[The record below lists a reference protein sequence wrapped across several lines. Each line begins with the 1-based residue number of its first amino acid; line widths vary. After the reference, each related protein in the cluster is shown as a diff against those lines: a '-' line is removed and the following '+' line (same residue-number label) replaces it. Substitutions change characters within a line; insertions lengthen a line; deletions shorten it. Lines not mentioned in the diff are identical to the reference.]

1 MKNLIFSGLVF
12 LLLMPSIWAQSPAA
26 QVSGQIRDASGAVI
40 PGVVLEAH
48 SEENSRVSSVLTDR
62 EGRYEFLRLVPG
74 NYKIF
79 ASYRGFQSIEDKK
92 LSLSAGQAVSLD
104 LILEVQDAQ
113 QSITVIG
120 EAAPLDL
127 SSPHLSTIV
136 NEVSFSSLP
145 INGRSL
151 DSLALLTPGM
161 IPVRGKDTRALNGT
175 TQEISGNG
183 ARGTEY
189 RLDGTDI
196 QHPILKTTPGGV
208 SGLLL
213 GMDSVQEFEVLNDAY
228 PAYLGGSG
236 GAIVNVITRRGT
248 RDWHG
253 SAYGY
258 FRNSAMDARNF
269 FDRDP
274 SNPERSDPPPLNRQQ
289 YGGSIGGPLPG
300 EENTFFFSYEGLRD
314 RLGLTLSNT
323 VPNDDARE
331 GMLPIIGP
339 DGKPTGELRDVGKK
353 MEIEPILS
361 LYPRALGQDFGD
373 GSAEHVFQ
381 QQVPTDDQHFNARTD
396 FQLGSS
402 DSLFLRYTFHDS
414 KKLAPFEV
422 SIEGFDSD
430 LSSRNQYLTVEE
442 THLFSSRLLHT
453 AQFAYNRGAYTSVS
467 VASTLELAAAPPLIP
482 GRLNMGRINIR
493 GLTSFGTDTADVD
506 FPFGQYQFSDTFQ
519 FSSGKHDLRWGFDWK
534 HHRSAG
540 DYNFFFDG
548 LLVYENLEDFLT
560 NLPQRFISADA
571 DADSHREYR
580 QNLFALFIH
589 DQYRWNPSL
598 TLSYGLRYEWFT
610 VPTERQDRI
619 SNLRKVTDP
628 APTEG
633 SPLFENPSLLNFAPR
648 LGLAWNVGGNGHTV
662 FRSGFGVFYEPIREN
677 IFGYRVRI
685 QSPFTTVRTIF
696 RPPPQYPDPQGGG
709 GAGNP
714 RQDPIEFGLSTP
726 YMMRYHLVLEQALG
740 QNLVLRVGYFGSR
753 GVHLPRVGD
762 INIPAPQVDLVD
774 GRLFFGTRPAARP
787 NSDLDAVR
795 LTSTDANSVY
805 NSLQIGLTRR
815 WESGLQ
821 FLFNYTY
828 GRSLDDASAY
838 RREFTNS
845 LPEATYYF
853 DRSIDRGLSNF
864 HIAHHAVLQYT
875 WDLPL
880 SFRRASVAGILL
892 NDWQTAG
899 ILTLSGGYPFTANV
913 SFDIVNNR
921 VREGHRPDLVPGAD
935 NSPVLGGPDKYFD
948 VSSFI
953 LQDEGHLG
961 TLGRNTLIGPG
972 LATLDV
978 SVTRSVQLSD
988 QQSLQFRLEVFNLLN
1003 RANFSHPQNRGAGGG
1018 VIVFN
1023 DLNDECLAAPP
1034 NPACLGN
1041 GIPVGNAA
1049 TIFSTT
1055 SSSRQLQLGMRYT
1068 F

>member
-1 MKNLIFSGLVF
+1 
-12 LLLMPSIWAQSPAA
+12 MPSIWAQSPAA

-48 SEENSRVSSVLTDR
+48 YEENGRIYSVLTDG
-62 EGRYEFLRLVPG
+62 EGRYEFLRLAPG
-74 NYKIF
+74 KYEIF
-79 ASYRGFQSIEDKK
+79 ASYRGFQSIQDKK
-92 LSLSAGQAVSLD
+92 LSLNAGQAVSLD
-104 LILEVQDAQ
+104 LTLEVQEAE

-127 SSPHLSTIV
+127 SSPHVSSIV

-145 INGRSL
+145 INGRTL

-189 RLDGTDI
+189 TLDGTDI

-228 PAYLGGSG
+228 PAYIGGSG
-236 GAIVNVITRRGT
+236 GATVNVITRRGT
-248 RDWHG
+248 RSFHG
-253 SAYGY
+253 SLYGF

-274 SNPERSDPPPLNRQQ
+274 SNPFERSAPPSFNRQQ

-300 EENTFFFSYEGLRD
+300 EENTFFFSYEGLRE
-314 RLGLTLSNT
+314 RLGMTLINT

-331 GMLPIIGP
+331 GMLP
-339 DGKPTGELRDVGKK
+339 TGAVTVAE
-353 MEIEPILS
+353 EIKPILD
-361 LYPRALGQDFGD
+361 LYPRANGNDFGD
-373 GSAEHVFQ
+373 GSAEYFFQ
-381 QQVPTDDQHFNARTD
+381 QQQPTDDQHFNARTD
-396 FQLGSS
+396 FQLTSS
-402 DSLFLRYTFHDS
+402 DSLFVRYTFHDS
-414 KKLAPFEV
+414 EKLAPFEV

-453 AQFAYNRGAYTSVS
+453 AQFAYNRGAYTSNS
-467 VASTLELAAAPPLIP
+467 VASIPELAAAPPLIP
-482 GRLNMGRINIR
+482 GRPNMGRINIR

-506 FPFGQYQFSDTFQ
+506 FPFSQYQTSSAFQ
-519 FSSGKHDLRWGFDWK
+519 FSSGNHDLRWGFDWR
-534 HHRSAG
+534 HHRSDDA
-540 DYNFFFDG
+540 YKFFFDG
-548 LLVYENLEDFLT
+548 LLVYESLEEFLINDT
-560 NLPQRFISADA
+560 ARFIGAEADA
-571 DADSHREYR
+571 DAQRAYR
-580 QNLFALFIH
+580 QNLFALYVH
-589 DQYRWNPSL
+589 DQYRWSPSL

-610 VPTERQDRI
+610 VPTEKLGRI
-619 SNLRKVTDP
+619 SNLRQLNDP
-628 APTEG
+628 APTVG
-633 SPLFENPSLLNFAPR
+633 DPLFKNPSHLNFAPR
-648 LGLAWNVGGNGHTV
+648 VGLAWNLGGDQTTV
-662 FRSGFGVFYEPIREN
+662 LRTGFGIFYEPIREN

-685 QSPFTTVRTIF
+685 QTPFTTVRTIIN
-696 RPPPQYPDPQGGG
+696 PPYPNPLGGG
-709 GAGNP
+709 RAGRP
-714 RQDPIEFGLSTP
+714 RQDPIEFEVSTP
-726 YMMRYHLVLEQALG
+726 YMMRYHLTLEQALG
-740 QNLVLRVGYFGSR
+740 QHLVLRVGYSGSR
-753 GVHLPRVGD
+753 GVHLPRVAD
-762 INIPAPQVDLVD
+762 TNIPAPLSVDPD
-774 GRLFFGTRPAARP
+774 GRLVFDTVGRPVRP
-787 NSDLDAVR
+787 NSNLDAVR

-815 WESGLQ
+815 WDSGFQL
-821 FLFNYTY
+821 LFNYTY

-838 RREFTNS
+838 RREFTNG
-845 LPEATYYF
+845 LPESPYYY
-853 DRSIDRGLSNF
+853 DRRSHRGLSSF

-880 SFRRASVAGILL
+880 NFPPASFAGILL

-899 ILTLSGGYPFTANV
+899 IVSLSGGYPFTGNV
-913 SFDIVNNR
+913 SFDIANNG

-935 NSPVLGGPDKYFD
+935 NNPVLGGPDTYFN
-948 VSSFI
+948 VSAFE
-953 LQDEGHLG
+953 LQPRGRLG
-961 TLGRNTLIGPG
+961 TLGRNTMIGPG
-972 LATLDV
+972 FATLDI
-978 SVTRSVQLSD
+978 SLTRTVPITEQHG
-988 QQSLQFRLEVFNLLN
+988 LQFRLEVFNLFN

-1018 VIVFN
+1018 VIIFN
-1023 DLNDECLAAPP
+1023 NLSGVP
-1034 NPACLGN
+1034 
-1041 GIPVGNAA
+1041 IGNAA

>member
-1 MKNLIFSGLVF
+1 MKNLIFSGLV
-12 LLLMPSIWAQSPAA
+12 LLLLTPSIWAQSPAA
-26 QVSGQIRDASGAVI
+26 QVFGQIRDASGAVI
-40 PGVVLEAH
+40 PGVLLEAH
-48 SEENSRVSSVLTDR
+48 DQENGRVSSVLTDE
-62 EGRYEFLRLVPG
+62 EGRYEFLRLAPG
-74 NYKIF
+74 DYEIF

-104 LILEVQDAQ
+104 LILEVQEAQ

-127 SSPHLSTIV
+127 SSPHLSSIV

-189 RLDGTDI
+189 LLDGTDI

-213 GMDSVQEFEVLNDAY
+213 GIDSVQEFEVLNDAY
-228 PAYLGGSG
+228 PAYIGGSG

-253 SAYGY
+253 SLYGY

-274 SNPERSDPPPLNRQQ
+274 SNPFERSDPPPFNRQQ

-300 EENTFFFSYEGLRD
+300 EQNTFFFSYEGLRE
-314 RLGLTLSNT
+314 RLGMTLINT
-323 VPNDDARE
+323 VPNDNARE
-331 GMLPIIGP
+331 GFLPVFDVNGE
-339 DGKPTGELRDVGKK
+339 PTGELRDVGVDPA
-353 MEIEPILS
+353 IEPILD
-361 LYPRALGQDFGD
+361 LYPRANGRDFGD
-373 GSAEHVFQ
+373 GSAEYLFQ
-381 QQVPTDDQHFNARTD
+381 QQQPTDDQHFNARTD
-396 FQLGSS
+396 FQLTSS
-402 DSLFLRYTFHDS
+402 DSLFVRYTFHDS
-414 KKLAPFEV
+414 EKLAPFEV

-453 AQFAYNRGAYTSVS
+453 AQFAYNRGAYTSNS
-467 VASTLELAAAPPLIP
+467 VASTPELAAAPKLIP
-482 GRLNMGRINIR
+482 GRPNMGRINIR

-506 FPFGQYQFSDTFQ
+506 FPFSQYQTSSAFQ
-519 FSSGKHDLRWGFDWK
+519 FSSGNHDLRWGFDWR
-534 HHRSAG
+534 HHRSDDA
-540 DYNFFFDG
+540 YKFFFDG
-548 LLVYENLEDFLT
+548 LLVYEGLEEFLINDT
-560 NLPQRFISADA
+560 ARFIGAEADA
-571 DADSHREYR
+571 DAQRAYR
-580 QNLFALFIH
+580 QNLFALYVH

-610 VPTERQDRI
+610 VPTEKLGRI
-619 SNLRKVTDP
+619 SNLRQLTDA
-628 APTEG
+628 APTVG
-633 SPLFENPSLLNFAPR
+633 DPLFKNPSHLNFAPR
-648 LGLAWNVGGNGHTV
+648 VGLAWNLGGDQTTV
-662 FRSGFGVFYEPIREN
+662 LRTGFGIFYEPIREN

-685 QSPFTTVRTIF
+685 QTPFTTVRTIIN
-696 RPPPQYPDPQGGG
+696 PPYPDPLGGG
-709 GAGNP
+709 RAGRP
-714 RQDPIEFGLSTP
+714 RQDPIEFELSTP
-726 YMMRYHLVLEQALG
+726 YMMRYHLILEQALG
-740 QNLVLRVGYFGSR
+740 QHLVLRVGYSGSR

-762 INIPAPQVDLVD
+762 TNIPAPISVDPD
-774 GRLFFGTRPAARP
+774 GRLVFDTAGRPRRP
-787 NSDLDAVR
+787 NSNLDAVR
-795 LTSTDANSVY
+795 LSSTDANSVY
-805 NSLQIGLTRR
+805 NSLQIGFTRR

-845 LPEATYYF
+845 LPESPYYY
-853 DRSIDRGLSNF
+853 DRRSHRGLSSF
-864 HIAHHAVLQYT
+864 HIAHHAVFQYT

-880 SFRRASVAGILL
+880 NFPRASFAGILL

-899 ILTLSGGYPFTANV
+899 IVTLSSGYPFTGNV
-913 SFDIVNNR
+913 SFDIANNA
-921 VREGHRPDLVPGAD
+921 VREGHRPDLVAGAD
-935 NSPVLGGPDKYFD
+935 NNPVLGGPDTYFD
-948 VSSFI
+948 VSSFE
-953 LQDEGHLG
+953 LQPRGRLG
-961 TLGRNTLIGPG
+961 TLGRNTLMGPG
-972 LATLDV
+972 FATLDISFMRTV
-978 SVTRSVQLSD
+978 PMAEQHT
-988 QQSLQFRLEVFNLLN
+988 LQFRLEVFNLFN

-1018 VIVFN
+1018 VIIFN
-1023 DLNDECLAAPP
+1023 NLSGVP
-1034 NPACLGN
+1034 
-1041 GIPVGNAA
+1041 IGNAA